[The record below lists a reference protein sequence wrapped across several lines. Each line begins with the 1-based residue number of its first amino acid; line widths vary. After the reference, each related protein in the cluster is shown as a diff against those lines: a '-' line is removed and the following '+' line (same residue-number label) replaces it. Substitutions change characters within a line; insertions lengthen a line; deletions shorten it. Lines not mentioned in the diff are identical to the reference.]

1 MSYYGIAFSTD
12 IDGAPE
18 YDTYAMYGL
27 ILLEDGFSISEPAL
41 KASYIDIPGSDGA
54 LDASDLPQGYPTFE
68 QRTLRCS
75 LIKPG
80 TTWAEMTALRQ
91 TLMSLWQGRTCRIWL
106 PDDTEHYWHGR
117 PSFGAL
123 EDPEIL
129 TVTATVYPYALGT
142 QSFFISG
149 ELTTEDQSFTVPDP
163 GRFVVPS
170 ITTEHSIVVQMYQGY
185 DGIPPAVTLTV
196 AQDGTAQTFHAPQT
210 LMLPGVANGFS
221 LRTVRSVEGATVSMR
236 WRGGRL

>member
-12 IDGAPE
+12 IDGAPQ

-41 KASYIDIPGSDGA
+41 KAGYIDIPGSDGA

-80 TTWAEMTALRQ
+80 LTWAEMTSLRQ
-91 TLMSLWQGRTCRIWL
+91 TLMRLWQGRTCRIWL
-106 PDDTEHYWHGR
+106 PDDTEHYWYGR

-123 EDPEIL
+123 EDPDIL
-129 TVTATVYPYALGT
+129 TVTATVYPYALGE
-142 QSFFISG
+142 QSYFTSG
-149 ELTTEDQSFTVPDP
+149 PLTTEDQTFTVPDP
-163 GRFVVPS
+163 GRFVVPV
-170 ITTEHSIVVQMYQGY
+170 ITTAHSVVVQMYQGY
-185 DGIPPAVTLTV
+185 ASMPGAVTLTV
-196 AQDGTAQTFHAPQT
+196 AQDGTDQRFTAPQT
-210 LMLPGVANGFS
+210 LLIPGMANQFAV
-221 LRTVRSVEGATVSMR
+221 RTVRSVSGATLSMT